1 MTILVSL
8 ENRRKK
14 LTAAVALGAAA
25 VAGATVVG
33 TTQANADTRIDNNTI
48 EVTAGDTMSGISAK
62 YGVDMN
68 QLAQSN
74 GVQNPNLI
82 VVGQRLHLNATNNNQ
97 QSAQAVQQP
106 AQQQTQAVQAV
117 QSAPAAQA
125 SASTQTTNTSVSN
138 YQAPSLGGSEQAAKD
153 WIASRESGG
162 NYNATNGQYIGKY
175 QLSASYLNGDYSP
188 ANQERVANQYVQ
200 GRYGSWTAAQ
210 SFWQS
215 HGWY

>member
-33 TTQANADTRIDNNTI
+33 TTQANADTRIDSNTI
-48 EVTAGDTMSGISAK
+48 EVTAGDTMSGISSK

-74 GVQNPNLI
+74 GIQNPNLI
-82 VVGQRLHLNATNNNQ
+82 VVGQRLHLNATNSNQ
-97 QSAQAVQQP
+97 QSAQTVQQP
-106 AQQQTQAVQAV
+106 AQQQTQTV

-125 SASTQTTNTSVSN
+125 SASTQTTNTSASN

>member
-33 TTQANADTRIDNNTI
+33 TTQANADTRIDSNTI
-48 EVTAGDTMSGISAK
+48 EVTAGDTMSGISSK

-82 VVGQRLHLNATNNNQ
+82 VVGQRLHLNATNSNQ
-97 QSAQAVQQP
+97 QSAQTVQQP
-106 AQQQTQAVQAV
+106 AQQQTQTA

-125 SASTQTTNTSVSN
+125 SASTQTTNTSASN

>member
-33 TTQANADTRIDNNTI
+33 TTQANADTRIDSNTI
-48 EVTAGDTMSGISAK
+48 EVTAGDTMSGISSK

-82 VVGQRLHLNATNNNQ
+82 VVGQRLHLNATNSNQ
-97 QSAQAVQQP
+97 QSAQTVQQP
-106 AQQQTQAVQAV
+106 AQQQTQTA

-210 SFWQS
+210 SFWQN

>member
-33 TTQANADTRIDNNTI
+33 TTQANADTRIDSNTI
-48 EVTAGDTMSGISAK
+48 EVTAGDTMSGISSK

-82 VVGQRLHLNATNNNQ
+82 VVGQRLHLNATNSNQ
-97 QSAQAVQQP
+97 QSTQAVQQP
-106 AQQQTQAVQAV
+106 AQQQTQAVQ
-117 QSAPAAQA
+117 SAPTAQT
-125 SASTQTTNTSVSN
+125 SASTQTTNASASS
-138 YQAPSLGGSEQAAKD
+138 YQAPSLGGNEQAAKD

>member
-106 AQQQTQAVQAV
+106 AQQQTQTA
-117 QSAPAAQA
+117 QSAQA
-125 SASTQTTNTSVSN
+125 SANTQTTNTSASN

>member
-33 TTQANADTRIDNNTI
+33 TTQANADTRIDSNTI
-48 EVTAGDTMSGISAK
+48 EVTAGDTMSGISSK

-82 VVGQRLHLNATNNNQ
+82 VVGQRLHLNATNSNQ
-97 QSAQAVQQP
+97 QSAQTVQQP
-106 AQQQTQAVQAV
+106 AQQQTQTA

-125 SASTQTTNTSVSN
+125 SASTQTTNTSTSN

>member
-33 TTQANADTRIDNNTI
+33 TTQANADTRIDNNTV

-106 AQQQTQAVQAV
+106 AQQQTQTA
-117 QSAPAAQA
+117 QSAQA
-125 SASTQTTNTSVSN
+125 SASTQTTNANASS
-138 YQAPSLGGSEQAAKD
+138 YQAPSLGGNEQAAKD

>member
-1 MTILVSL
+1 MTIFVSL

-25 VAGATVVG
+25 VAGATVVD
-33 TTQANADTRIDNNTI
+33 TTQANADTRIDSNTI
-48 EVTAGDTMSGISAK
+48 EVTAGDTMSGISSK

-82 VVGQRLHLNATNNNQ
+82 VVGQRLHLNATNSNQ
-97 QSAQAVQQP
+97 QSAQTVQQP
-106 AQQQTQAVQAV
+106 AQQQTQTA

-125 SASTQTTNTSVSN
+125 SASTQTTNTSTSN

>member
-48 EVTAGDTMSGISAK
+48 EVTAGDTMSGISSK

-74 GVQNPNLI
+74 GIQNPNLI
-82 VVGQRLHLNATNNNQ
+82 VVGQRLHLNATNSN
-97 QSAQAVQQP
+97 QQP
-106 AQQQTQAVQAV
+106 AQTVQQPVQQQTQAV

-125 SASTQTTNTSVSN
+125 SVSTQTTNTSASS
-138 YQAPSLGGSEQAAKD
+138 YQAPSLGGNEQAAKD

>member
-33 TTQANADTRIDNNTI
+33 TTQANADTRIDSNTI
-48 EVTAGDTMSGISAK
+48 EVTAGDTMSGISSK

-82 VVGQRLHLNATNNNQ
+82 VVGQRLHLNATNSNQ
-97 QSAQAVQQP
+97 QSAQTVQQP
-106 AQQQTQAVQAV
+106 AQQQTQTA

-125 SASTQTTNTSVSN
+125 SVSTQTTNTSASN

>member
-33 TTQANADTRIDNNTI
+33 TTQANADTRIDSNTI
-48 EVTAGDTMSGISAK
+48 EVTAGDTMSGISSK

-82 VVGQRLHLNATNNNQ
+82 VVGQRLHLNATNSNQ
-97 QSAQAVQQP
+97 QSAQTVQQP
-106 AQQQTQAVQAV
+106 AQQQTQTV

-125 SASTQTTNTSVSN
+125 SANTQTTNASASS
-138 YQAPSLGGSEQAAKD
+138 YQAPSLGGNEQAAKD